1 MNQSLYYGE
10 NPQGAWLMIE
20 HSALH
25 SSLQGIDA
33 LIDRRM
39 EVTGKKKRITLV
51 KCSQYTRPVVK
62 CLQ

>member
-1 MNQSLYYGE
+1 MNQSLYYSEKSTRCLDGDRT
-10 NPQGAWLMIE
+10 
-20 HSALH
+20 SALH
-25 SSLQGIDA
+25 SSLQGLDA

-51 KCSQYTRPVVK
+51 KRSQYTRPVVK